1 MKRALQWGLRLL
13 VAAVLIYA
21 AYMKLKDSYLIFAMS
36 IDAYQLLPPWAV
48 MFVART
54 LPTFELLLGVAILA
68 GWKLRYTAAAAAGL
82 LGAFFVILVY
92 SYLKGMTI
100 DCGCFGTGDMLS
112 PKTLLRDGVLLASAV
127 ALTWMAWKQP
137 LGAPVQSLQPVQPP
151 A

>member
-1 MKRALQWGLRLL
+1 MTPAIKLTLRIL

-21 AYMKLKDSYLIFAMS
+21 AYTKLKASYLIFAMS
-36 IDAYQLLPPWAV
+36 IDAYQLLPEWAV

-54 LPTFELLLGVAILA
+54 LPTFELLLGLA
-68 GWKLRYTAAAAAGL
+68 LLIGWKLRYTAAAAAGL
-82 LGAFFVILVY
+82 LGTFFVILVY

-112 PKTLLRDGVLLASAV
+112 PMTLLRDGVLLSLAV
-127 ALTWMAWKQP
+127 ALTCLAWKQP
-137 LGAPVQSLQPVQPP
+137 TPAPAHPP